1 MWTPSAGAAEE
12 ARLRLLEPQRVCAG
26 RPINNGVAECKCL
39 KVGTQR
45 CPIGVTYPTRLLTFF
60 SRFRLQ
66 PSTAPEVPE
75 PCRRQLR
82 VAHGVLNILMAEVG
96 LKCPRV
102 VALGSQCKTAGVPQ
116 HMWMHLEPEVSL
128 STRAL
133 YHAGK
138 ASGGEGST
146 AFRSEHEG
154 RLRFLFPLKPPQGTQ
169 LIPEDRMGAGATL
182 LDPADVQGG
191 RCEVDLIP
199 ARPWR

>member
-60 SRFRLQ
+60 SRFRPQ

-96 LKCPRV
+96 SARVSWPLEANAKPQACRSICGCTLNPRLASAPARSTMRAKPAV
-102 VALGSQCKTAGVPQ
+102 VKGAP
-116 HMWMHLEPEVSL
+116 
-128 STRAL
+128 
-133 YHAGK
+133 
-138 ASGGEGST
+138 
-146 AFRSEHEG
+146 RSEVNTKG
-154 RLRFLFPLKPPQGTQ
+154 DF
-169 LIPEDRMGAGATL
+169 
-182 LDPADVQGG
+182 
-191 RCEVDLIP
+191 
-199 ARPWR
+199 